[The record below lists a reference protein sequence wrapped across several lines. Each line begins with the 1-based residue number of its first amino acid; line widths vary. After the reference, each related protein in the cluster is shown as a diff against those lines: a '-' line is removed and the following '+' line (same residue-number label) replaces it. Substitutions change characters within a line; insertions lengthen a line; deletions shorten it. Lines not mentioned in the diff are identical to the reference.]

1 MPQLRP
7 SAAKEIEKNKQ
18 KQLTKSL
25 LSWSCVFGGREMGNI
40 RKTRENTYSMT
51 ESVNCYGEKLSGR
64 GEARRVVMQQGKV
77 VFLI

>member
-1 MPQLRP
+1 
-7 SAAKEIEKNKQ
+7 
-18 KQLTKSL
+18 
-25 LSWSCVFGGREMGNI
+25 MGNI